1 MDTTL
6 KTSASSGML
15 GANAKIYQLSGVQ
28 SEDEDNYDRDEEEE
42 DDEEAMED
50 DDDDDELYRLG
61 SASHYPVLQATRIM
75 PAASVREEEVE
86 EEDERMGGGAAG
98 RSDDESDEWA
108 GN

>member
-1 MDTTL
+1 
-6 KTSASSGML
+6 ML

-28 SEDEDNYDRDEEEE
+28 SEDEDNYDREEEE

-50 DDDDDELYRLG
+50 EDDDDLYRLG
-61 SASHYPVLQATRIM
+61 SASHYPVLQATRVM
-75 PAASVREEEVE
+75 PVSVREEEIE
-86 EEDERMGGGAAG
+86 EEDERMGDGGAAG

>member
-1 MDTTL
+1 
-6 KTSASSGML
+6 ML

-28 SEDEDNYDRDEEEE
+28 SEDEDNYDREEGEE

-50 DDDDDELYRLG
+50 DDDDELYRLG
-61 SASHYPVLQATRIM
+61 SATHYPVLQATRVM
-75 PAASVREEEVE
+75 PASVREQEEIE

-98 RSDDESDEWA
+98 RSDDGSDEWA

>member
-1 MDTTL
+1 MDTL
-6 KTSASSGML
+6 RTSTSSGML

-28 SEDEDNYDRDEEEE
+28 SEDEDNYDREEEE

-50 DDDDDELYRLG
+50 EDDDELYRLG
-61 SASHYPVLQATRIM
+61 SASHYPVLQATRVM
-75 PAASVREEEVE
+75 PASVREEEIE
-86 EEDERMGGGAAG
+86 EEDERMAGGRAAG